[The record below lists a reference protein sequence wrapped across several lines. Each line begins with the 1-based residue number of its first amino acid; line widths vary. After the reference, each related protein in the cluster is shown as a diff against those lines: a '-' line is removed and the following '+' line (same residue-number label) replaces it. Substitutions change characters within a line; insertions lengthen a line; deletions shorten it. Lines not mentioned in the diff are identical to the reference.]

1 MPLTVDTPESGKNE
15 SEEPEIDG
23 LSRKID
29 RESYMEAFRKV
40 FEFYGIDKPVVCDE
54 RSSIFDGEDA
64 LHIPDSEEYATLP
77 VSRVLAL
84 IQHEIETHYLIAKNN
99 ERVL

>member
-1 MPLTVDTPESGKNE
+1 MDGTEEERSGKE
-15 SEEPEIDG
+15 QSETG
-23 LSRKID
+23 VASRKID
-29 RESYMEAFRKV
+29 RESYMEAFKKV
-40 FEFYGIDKPVVCDE
+40 FEFYGIEKPVVCDE

-84 IQHEIETHYLIAKNN
+84 VQHEIETHYLIAKNN
-99 ERVL
+99 ERVLGKFR

>member
-1 MPLTVDTPESGKNE
+1 MPLTVDKPESGKNE
-15 SEEPEIDG
+15 SAEPEIDG
-23 LSRKID
+23 SSRKID